1 MYLLNQRSRAKGRDF
16 YDILYMGFLNL
27 KFGTSSWLEVS
38 EKILESI
45 KDIDWDLVASDV
57 QPFLMNVE
65 ENIKL
70 FVDYLKQLEF

>member
-1 MYLLNQRSRAKGRDF
+1 
-16 YDILYMGFLNL
+16 MGFLNL